1 MRNKTTKLG
10 VRWSAAVWCLST
22 VSLGATALLNGQMQ
36 HATPGTQA
44 VPANLSPALSFPTG
58 SSTALGSQVAALV
71 SQPEVSRAHWG
82 VAVMAMDGT
91 PLYGLQE
98 AQYFRPAS
106 NAKLFTSVTATQ
118 MLGLD
123 HTFTTT
129 VIGRGKIRKGV
140 LKGELILKGGGDANF
155 ASGYVL
161 PYTPKAQRPADA
173 KPAGLADFDTLAAQ
187 VAAKGIREIDGD
199 VIGDD
204 TRFEYAPYP
213 AGWSEEDMLW
223 GYGAPVG
230 ALVVHDNQ
238 LDLTI
243 TPAPAGST
251 AKPTIAFDPAVPFY
265 TVNATPVDGHLW
277 SVGTQDLKRN
287 QVIEE
292 RDPYARDFHFSGSVD
307 PKSGPY
313 TEELAIDTPAE
324 FAAAALK
331 QALQQH
337 GIVVKGEVRAQH
349 YHSQFF
355 GSDSAAAHETPM
367 PVQVAAAGMKSNPF
381 ASAPDT
387 QCEAQRTTTMGHP
400 EPEEQILAEKQSVPL
415 AVDLKLTM
423 KESQNLHAE
432 LLLRNMGVNRDCMD
446 GLYLH
451 TALAWERAFLTR
463 EVGLD
468 GDDFQLF
475 DGSGLSTKD
484 LVTPRAAAQLLLY
497 ASKQPWFAT
506 WKDALPVAGVDG
518 TLRSRFPDAPYKG
531 HIFAK
536 TGTLGE
542 SRALSGYL
550 ETASGRTVIFSVMVD
565 THAPNDGGSDTKV
578 MDAIVKAI
586 VGAY

>member
-1 MRNKTTKLG
+1 M
-10 VRWSAAVWCLST
+10 
-22 VSLGATALLNGQMQ
+22 
-36 HATPGTQA
+36 GTQ
-44 VPANLSPALSFPTG
+44 
-58 SSTALGSQVAALV
+58 VASLV
-71 SQPEVSRAHWG
+71 AQPEVSRAHWG
-82 VAVMAMDGT
+82 VAVMALDGT
-91 PLYGLQE
+91 PLYGYE
-98 AQYFRPAS
+98 EGQYFRPAS
-106 NAKLFTSVTATQ
+106 NAKLFTSVAATQ

-123 HTFTTT
+123 KRFTTT
-129 VIGRGKIRKGV
+129 VVGRGDIANGV
-140 LKGELILKGGGDANF
+140 LQGDLILKGGGDANF

-161 PYTPKAQRPADA
+161 PYTPKAQRSADA
-173 KPAGLADFDTLAAQ
+173 KPAGLADFDDLAAQ
-187 VAAKGIREIDGD
+187 IAAKGIREVDGD
-199 VIGDD
+199 VVGDD

-213 AGWSEEDMLW
+213 AGWSEEDMMW
-223 GYGAPVG
+223 GYGAPVS
-230 ALVVHDNQ
+230 ALTVHDSQ

-243 TPAPAGST
+243 TPAPAGTKAS
-251 AKPTIAFDPAVPFY
+251 PTIVFDPAVPFY
-265 TVNATPVDGHLW
+265 TVNATPMDGHVW

-287 QVIEE
+287 QVLEDRE
-292 RDPYARDFHFSGSVD
+292 PYARDFHFFGYVD
-307 PKSGPY
+307 ARHGAY
-313 TEELAIDTPAE
+313 TDELAVDRPAE

-331 QALQQH
+331 QALEQH
-337 GIVVKGEVRAQH
+337 GITVKGSIRAQH
-349 YHSQFF
+349 YHSQFL
-355 GSDSAAAHETPM
+355 GSDFEASHALPAAAQVPGLNPFAEAADSHCDAQSAAAVGQPSDQEHL
-367 PVQVAAAGMKSNPF
+367 
-381 ASAPDT
+381 
-387 QCEAQRTTTMGHP
+387 
-400 EPEEQILAEKQSVPL
+400 LAEKQSVPF

-432 LLLRNMGVNRDCMD
+432 LMLRNMGVNRDCMT

-484 LVTPRAAAQLLLY
+484 LVTPRATAQLLLY

-518 TLRSRFPDAPYKG
+518 TLRARFPDAPYKG

-565 THAPNDGGSDTKV
+565 THAPSDGGSDTKV

-586 VGAY
+586 AGAF